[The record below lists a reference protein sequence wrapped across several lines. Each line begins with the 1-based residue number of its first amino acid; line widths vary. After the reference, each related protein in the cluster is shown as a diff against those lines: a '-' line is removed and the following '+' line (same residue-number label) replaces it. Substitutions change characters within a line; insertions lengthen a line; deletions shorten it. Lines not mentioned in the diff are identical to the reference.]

1 METQNDI
8 ISCFYLALTWTLPGL
23 LLFAVGE
30 RKTRPRGDRR
40 SIEMTLHMQ
49 QTFEAAIMTQLY
61 PRSQIDIF
69 VEVSQIDGIEILA
82 VKA

>member
-1 METQNDI
+1 M
-8 ISCFYLALTWTLPGL
+8 
-23 LLFAVGE
+23 FAVGE